1 MMNNLVLRRLRY
13 ALNLRESNMVEMF
26 KLVDVTI
33 KSTAIS
39 ALLMRE
45 DQEGFV
51 ECTDAV
57 LTQFLD
63 GLIIKHR
70 GLAEGAK
77 APAPAADDARI
88 NNNMILKKI
97 RVALELR
104 EEHLLDIMAKAD
116 FKFSKSE
123 MSAFFRK
130 PDSRQYKPCGDQMM
144 RNFLMGL
151 CEKNR
156 PSEEVPESE

>member
-26 KLVDVTI
+26 KLVNVTI
-33 KSTAIS
+33 KSTTIS

-45 DQEGFV
+45 DQNGFV

-63 GLIIKHR
+63 GLIIKNR

-77 APAPAADDARI
+77 PPAPAADDARI

-104 EEHLLDIMAKAD
+104 EEHLLEIMDKAD

-156 PSEEVPESE
+156 PSEEVPEA